1 MHSNLLRISPCNQN
15 VNDPGDALLS
25 RPGHVHANPQAD
37 QADAPDAS
45 GSEDSGASL
54 STTTLVFLRHAIACI
69 PDSRPSS
76 SCFGNSPLGILGP
89 RVHTLRAGPL
99 R

>member
-15 VNDPGDALLS
+15 VNDPGDALL
-25 RPGHVHANPQAD
+25 AD
-37 QADAPDAS
+37 RADAPDAS

-76 SCFGNSPLGILGP
+76 SCFGNSPLSILGP